1 VKTVGTIGKRKAKS
15 FPLATLKVQQ
25 VGRLVSKMSMRRKRR
40 ISKMMSLYE
49 MIDRLF
55 ELLDGLAN
63 SGAMLSEEEAE
74 LDKLEAVWYNY
85 YEKNLKGDE

>member
-1 VKTVGTIGKRKAKS
+1 
-15 FPLATLKVQQ
+15 
-25 VGRLVSKMSMRRKRR
+25 
-40 ISKMMSLYE
+40 MMSLYE

>member
-1 VKTVGTIGKRKAKS
+1 
-15 FPLATLKVQQ
+15 
-25 VGRLVSKMSMRRKRR
+25 
-40 ISKMMSLYE
+40 MMSLYE

-63 SGAMLSEEEAE
+63 SGAMLDEEENE

-85 YEKNLKGDE
+85 YEKNLKGDK